1 MKRIIGLPGDKVE
14 VRVLRGNG
22 YVFINGR
29 KLNEPYI
36 QAIRRS
42 PASRYGPLTVPRGNY
57 FMMGDN
63 RAQSCD
69 SRFWGTVPRTNIIGK
84 VFLTYWPPNRLSFR

>member
-1 MKRIIGLPGDKVE
+1 MSTPRAGEG
-14 VRVLRGNG
+14 VRNREANLGEW
-22 YVFINGR
+22 
-29 KLNEPYI
+29 LNEPYI

-42 PASRYGPLTVPRGNY
+42 PATQYPSGGGALTVPKGNY

-69 SRFWGTVPRTNIIGK
+69 SRFWGTVPRGNIIGK